1 MLKSFSSL
9 SSPANELLLNQG
21 LFFRNRLFN
30 GNFGVAQRGTSFV
43 AGLNNDDTYNLDRWY
58 VLSDGNDVVDIT
70 QETSVVPS
78 TAATAIALDVETTN
92 AKFGVAQIIE
102 SKNCLGLVGNIVTL
116 SFDAKVSATTDLDNI
131 KCAIV
136 AWSGTADTVTS
147 DIVSAWNV
155 EGTNPTL
162 IANATYENTPANLGV
177 TTSWQK
183 FSVTA
188 NIDTANTKNVIVF
201 IWSDVTTTTAGDFLY
216 VTNVQLE
223 TGNVA
228 TAFDL
233 RPFAAETQLCQRYY
247 YRTTAEAAGA
257 IMGGAGYA
265 VNTTVARGI
274 DYFPVTM
281 RIAPTALEQTG
292 TATDYRVFGGGA
304 VATVCSAVPTFNSA
318 TVNWG
323 RTSMTVAAGLTT
335 YNGSNHGAALGLS
348 APFPYL
354 GWSAEL

>member
-1 MLKSFSSL
+1 MLKSISSL
-9 SSPANELLLNQG
+9 ASPANELLMNQG
-21 LFFRNRLFN
+21 LFFRNRLIN

-43 AGLNNDDTYNLDRWY
+43 AGANNDDTYNLDRWY

-70 QETSVVPS
+70 QETSVVPN

-92 AKFGVAQIIE
+92 LKFGIAQIIE
-102 SKNCLGLVGNIVTL
+102 NKNCLGLVGNSVTL
-116 SFDAKVSATTDLDNI
+116 SFDAKVSAVTDLDNI

-233 RPFAAETQLCQRYY
+233 RPFAIETQLCQRYY
-247 YRTTAEAAGA
+247 YRLSAATDA
-257 IMGGAGYA
+257 ALIGGLGYA
-265 VNTTVARGI
+265 VNTTIARGI

-281 RIAPTALEQTG
+281 RAAPTALEQTG
-292 TATDYRVFGGGA
+292 NATDYRVYGGGA
-304 VATVCSAVPTFNSA
+304 IATVCSAVPTFNNA
-318 TVNWG
+318 TTEWA
-323 RTSMTVAAGLTT
+323 RTNMTVAAGLTA
-335 YNGSNHGAALGLS
+335 YAGSNHGTNIGTS
-348 APFPYL
+348 APYPYL